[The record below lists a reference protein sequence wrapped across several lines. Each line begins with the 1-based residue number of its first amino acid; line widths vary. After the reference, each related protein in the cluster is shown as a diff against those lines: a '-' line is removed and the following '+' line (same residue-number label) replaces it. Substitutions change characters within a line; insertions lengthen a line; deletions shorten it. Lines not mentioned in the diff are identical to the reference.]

1 MKKIII
7 SILALATISISANAN
22 WYAGG
27 GLAFGF
33 SSNNG
38 TSNTTFGIAPEA
50 GYKFSDKCAA
60 GLSLDFS
67 VSSIAFSGER
77 MGSFQFTVNPYFRY
91 NFVQFGPVTL
101 FGDAVVALG
110 TTKEFASSKEMS
122 VSSSPA
128 FIWGVS
134 VQPGLSVAINDAWS
148 LVGHI
153 GGIGYAGTKNTGAF
167 QINLLNQFSIGI
179 FRNF

>member
-7 SILALATISISANAN
+7 SILALAAMSISANAQ

-27 GLAFGF
+27 GLGFGF
-33 SSNNG
+33 NSSNG
-38 TSNTTFGIAPEA
+38 SSTTSFDIAPEA
-50 GYKFSDKCAA
+50 GYKFNDKCAA
-60 GLSLDFS
+60 GLSLEFYVLS
-67 VSSIAFSGER
+67 MGVSGER
-77 MGSFQFTVNPYFRY
+77 TGAFGFAVNPYFRY

-122 VSSSPA
+122 ISSSPA
-128 FIWGVS
+128 FVWGVNI
-134 VQPGLSVAINDAWS
+134 QPGLAVALNNAWS

-153 GGIGYAGTKNTGAF
+153 GGIGYTGTKNTGSF
-167 QINLLNQFSIGI
+167 QVNLLNQLSIGI